1 MQILGPSDVFHIL
14 GDPIVKALALTALQ
28 PDIHELTLLHADMV
42 LMPPLVHRVLL
53 FVRGS
58 QKAVSVLHPRLLE
71 LREILLMVQRLLGED
86 CGLPVVVV

>member
-1 MQILGPSDVFHIL
+1 
-14 GDPIVKALALTALQ
+14 
-28 PDIHELTLLHADMV
+28 MV
-42 LMPPLVHRVLL
+42 LMLPLVHRVLL